1 MYYITRSDY
10 NKTVSGFKIKPLS
23 LPPLSFAKELNEN
36 FAMYIG
42 WALWIESY
50 LPENPDPEELKVSE
64 MIRGFLKRNL
74 TVVEDDKSKDLV
86 KKEW

>member
-10 NKTVSGFKIKPLS
+10 NKIISSFKVRPLS
-23 LPPLSFAKELNEN
+23 LPPLSFEKELDEN
-36 FAMYIG
+36 YAMYIG

-50 LPENPDPEELKVSE
+50 LPKEPTSEELKVSK
-64 MIRGFLKRNL
+64 MIKGFLKRNL
-74 TVVEDDKSKDLV
+74 TIVEDERAKELV